1 VVFMSRLAGVVGSR
15 SLPASF
21 APLVSR
27 VVSLLLSRGYGIASG
42 GAVGADSFALEAVIQ
57 QGMSSGSVVY
67 SAWASASG
75 FPSSVQPQVSRF
87 LASGGQVVWGSCPV
101 GAQRQEAVSALLGR
115 NRRLVSAS
123 SVIIAFLHG
132 SSRGSLYTVRQA
144 VEQGIP
150 VIIFLCGGGASL
162 PADLASRCLVFKDVP
177 AVALAKTGKEVI

>member
-1 VVFMSRLAGVVGSR
+1 MSRFAGVIGSR

-27 VVSLLLSRGYGIASG
+27 VVSLLLSRGYSIASG

-57 QGMSSGSVVY
+57 QGSASRGIVY

-87 LASGGQVVWGSCPV
+87 LASGGQVVWDS
-101 GAQRQEAVSALLGR
+101 AQPGQSRSAVDSALLGR

-123 SVIIAFLHG
+123 SVVVAFLHG
-132 SSRGSLYTVRQA
+132 QSRGSLYTVRQA
-144 VEQGIP
+144 IEQGVP
-150 VIIFLCGGGASL
+150 VIVFLCGSEASL
-162 PADLASRCLVFKDVP
+162 PADLASRCLVF
-177 AVALAKTGKEVI
+177 TEKEVV

>member
-21 APLVSR
+21 APLVSH
-27 VVSLLLSRGYGIASG
+27 VVSLLLSRGYSIASG
-42 GAVGADSFALEAVIQ
+42 GALGADSFALEAVIQ
-57 QGMSSGSVVY
+57 QGASARGIIY

-101 GAQRQEAVSALLGR
+101 GASRQEAVSALLGR

-123 SVIIAFLHG
+123 SVIVAFLHG

-144 VEQGIP
+144 VEQGVP
-150 VIIFLCGGGASL
+150 VIVFLCGGGASL
-162 PADLASRCLVFKDVP
+162 PADLASRCCVFKE
-177 AVALAKTGKEVI
+177 KEVV